1 METRSVTGSGGIRHS
16 CRHFLF
22 DSLMKTSL
30 PHHAQQQQLL
40 EREKKKCDQTML
52 TAVWLKCSLAG
63 L

>member
-22 DSLMKTSL
+22 DSLMKTSP

-40 EREKKKCDQTML
+40 EEKCDQTVL
-52 TAVWLKCSLAG
+52 TAAWLKCSLAS